1 MDGKQTSGKKIATI
15 IIGSI
20 MVASLFAVLV
30 IQLFYKTYDPSKY
43 GRKNGGIDKSEE
55 SAPLTNE
62 LYEDIII
69 SNSR

>member
-1 MDGKQTSGKKIATI
+1 MEEKQMSGKKLAYIVIGSTI
-15 IIGSI
+15 IVSI
-20 MVASLFAVLV
+20 FAVLV
-30 IQLFYKTYDPSKY
+30 IQLFYMTYDPSKY
-43 GRKNGGIDKSEE
+43 GRKNGGIDRSEE

>member
-1 MDGKQTSGKKIATI
+1 MSGKKLTYV

-20 MVASLFAVLV
+20 LAASIFAVLV
-30 IQLFYKTYDPSKY
+30 IQLFYSTYDPSKY
-43 GRKNGGIDKSEE
+43 GRKNGGVDKSEE

>member
-1 MDGKQTSGKKIATI
+1 MEGKQTSGKKVAYIV
-15 IIGSI
+15 IGSI
-20 MVASLFAVLV
+20 IVASFFAVLV
-30 IQLFYKTYDPSKY
+30 IQLFYMTYDPSKY
-43 GRKNGGIDKSEE
+43 GRKNGGIDNSEE